1 MEKYQ
6 LIAEE
11 TVRTKIELAERTL
24 NECFNMLLDL
34 KHAREGIDKALMT
47 FQPKLAECLY
57 GLMQFYKELH
67 HEKIELI
74 SIKDEYDKAAFA
86 EIMRKNAQF
95 SKIVSEVIRIGKR
108 LGDAFM
114 WLFFKDNRLELDK
127 HFEHKATGLYVGG
140 IGGRGELEF
149 IKNTNSINGLYVLYH
164 SITTMLRVGDFSL
177 YDFKHGVV
185 GIGEIKTKYRDNKLE
200 VSIGVTSK
208 QKLNSSGNVPAKPIR
223 DRVQE
228 LKRDFPRVEK
238 QLADHPRVLF
248 PEKSEYSSKLYA
260 SYEYEILKRL
270 SPQHPAEM
278 NRDNSL
284 LLLAN
289 WSKYKSLFEV
299 LSEDEPINEY
309 PEDLANKLETLMMP
323 SSPYNEA
330 IISEITTQMDIL
342 RIPVLWWHVDDEMC
356 RDLYFERVNIA
367 TIFNPAKLLQ
377 LFVDDGFTVS
387 RLGKLKD
394 IEIFKMKDNYTIYM
408 EHFESI
414 CGSISQNLMRTED
427 AYVFVHKILSNIEDG
442 EYQENTK
449 IDMRIHLCNFG
460 ERK

>member
-1 MEKYQ
+1 
-6 LIAEE
+6 
-11 TVRTKIELAERTL
+11 
-24 NECFNMLLDL
+24 
-34 KHAREGIDKALMT
+34 
-47 FQPKLAECLY
+47 
-57 GLMQFYKELH
+57 
-67 HEKIELI
+67 
-74 SIKDEYDKAAFA
+74 
-86 EIMRKNAQF
+86 
-95 SKIVSEVIRIGKR
+95 
-108 LGDAFM
+108 
-114 WLFFKDNRLELDK
+114 
-127 HFEHKATGLYVGG
+127 
-140 IGGRGELEF
+140 
-149 IKNTNSINGLYVLYH
+149 
-164 SITTMLRVGDFSL
+164 
-177 YDFKHGVV
+177 
-185 GIGEIKTKYRDNKLE
+185 
-200 VSIGVTSK
+200 
-208 QKLNSSGNVPAKPIR
+208 
-223 DRVQE
+223 
-228 LKRDFPRVEK
+228 
-238 QLADHPRVLF
+238 
-248 PEKSEYSSKLYA
+248 
-260 SYEYEILKRL
+260 
-270 SPQHPAEM
+270 M

-394 IEIFKMKDNYTIYM
+394 IEIFKMKDNHTIYM

-414 CGSISQNLMRTED
+414 CGLISQNLMRTED